1 MWSYWNGGCPVSWTN
16 RDLAQHLHLFYYV
29 DQMPRR
35 NPVGNLDL
43 IAMSALIRLGVEA
56 YGVSI
61 SHEIKETTGSE
72 VALGTIYAVL
82 QRLER
87 EGMVRSSLGE
97 ATPERGGRAKR
108 YFRITAK
115 GVREVNQMR
124 RALGRLWRGVP
135 ELAGE
140 KV

>member
-1 MWSYWNGGCPVSWTN
+1 MTN
-16 RDLAQHLHLFYYV
+16 RDWAQHLYLFYYV
-29 DQMPRR
+29 DEMPRR
-35 NPVGNLDL
+35 NPIGNLDL
-43 IAMSALIRLGVEA
+43 IAMSALIRLGDEG

-87 EGMVRSSLGE
+87 EGMVKSWLGE

-108 YFRITAK
+108 YFRMTAK
-115 GVREVNQMR
+115 GLKEVKQMR
-124 RALGRLWRGVP
+124 RVLGRLWQGVP
-135 ELAGE
+135 QLAEE
-140 KV
+140 KL

>member
-1 MWSYWNGGCPVSWTN
+1 
-16 RDLAQHLHLFYYV
+16 
-29 DQMPRR
+29 
-35 NPVGNLDL
+35 
-43 IAMSALIRLGVEA
+43 MSALVRLGEDA

-61 SHEIKETTGSE
+61 SHEIKHTTGSE

-87 EGMVRSSLGE
+87 EGMVKSSLGE

-115 GVREVNQMR
+115 GQREVSQMR
-124 RALGRLWRGVP
+124 RALRKLWQGVP
-135 ELAGE
+135 RFEEE

>member
-1 MWSYWNGGCPVSWTN
+1 
-16 RDLAQHLHLFYYV
+16 
-29 DQMPRR
+29 MPRR
-35 NPVGNLDL
+35 NPIGNLDL
-43 IAMSALIRLGVEA
+43 VILSVLIRLGDEA
-56 YGVSI
+56 YGVAI
-61 SHEIKETTGSE
+61 SREIKDTTGSE

-82 QRLER
+82 QRLGR
-87 EGMVRSSLGE
+87 DGMVTSSLGE
-97 ATPERGGRAKR
+97 STPERGGRAKR

-115 GVREVNQMR
+115 GLKEVNQMR

>member
-1 MWSYWNGGCPVSWTN
+1 
-16 RDLAQHLHLFYYV
+16 
-29 DQMPRR
+29 
-35 NPVGNLDL
+35 
-43 IAMSALIRLGVEA
+43 MSALIRLDDEA

-61 SHEIKETTGSE
+61 SHEIAETTGSE

-87 EGMVRSSLGE
+87 EGLVKSSLGE

-115 GVREVNQMR
+115 GLREVNQMR
-124 RALGRLWRGVP
+124 RALTKLWRGVP
-135 ELAGE
+135 QLAGE

>member
-1 MWSYWNGGCPVSWTN
+1 MS
-16 RDLAQHLHLFYYV
+16 
-29 DQMPRR
+29 RR
-35 NPVGNLDL
+35 NPIGSLDL
-43 IAMSALIRLGVEA
+43 IAMSALIRLGDDA

-61 SHEIKETTGSE
+61 SHEIKKTTGSE
-72 VALGTIYAVL
+72 IAFGTIYAVL

-87 EGMVRSSLGE
+87 EGLVKSSLGE

-115 GVREVNQMR
+115 GLKEVKRMR
-124 RALGRLWRGVP
+124 RALGKLWQGVP
-135 ELAGE
+135 QLAGE

>member
-1 MWSYWNGGCPVSWTN
+1 
-16 RDLAQHLHLFYYV
+16 
-29 DQMPRR
+29 MPRR
-35 NPVGNLDL
+35 NPIGNLDL
-43 IAMSALIRLGVEA
+43 IAMSALIRLDDEA

-61 SHEIKETTGSE
+61 SHEIAETTGSE

-87 EGMVRSSLGE
+87 EGLVKSSLGE

-115 GVREVNQMR
+115 GLREVNQMR
-124 RALGRLWRGVP
+124 RALTKLWRGVP

>member
-1 MWSYWNGGCPVSWTN
+1 MAWHVY
-16 RDLAQHLHLFYYV
+16 LFYYT
-29 DQMPRR
+29 DEMPRR
-35 NPVGNLDL
+35 NPIGNLDL
-43 IAMSALIRLGVEA
+43 IAMSALIRLADEA

-124 RALGRLWRGVP
+124 RALTKLWRGMP

-140 KV
+140 TV